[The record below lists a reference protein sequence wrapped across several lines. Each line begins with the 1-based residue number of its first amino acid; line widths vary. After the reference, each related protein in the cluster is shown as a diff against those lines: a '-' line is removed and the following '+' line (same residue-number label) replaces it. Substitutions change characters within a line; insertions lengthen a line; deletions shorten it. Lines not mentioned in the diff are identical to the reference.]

1 MINKARATALAA
13 LATTL
18 FAGQDPAVLP
28 PLHVRESPSS
38 LLSLQA
44 QPQSLR
50 DRQEEL
56 SRFLNTLP
64 GVSFASRGPSGGEP
78 VLRGLGW
85 ERVRTDFNGLSL
97 HGACPARMDPPAAL
111 LSAASLQRVDVDL
124 GSGSV
129 TDGPGGLGGRIRVST
144 RTDWNPEDPRPPLLR
159 TGVAVESNL
168 DRIALNALG
177 RKETEL
183 ASVTVSGSW
192 STQDN
197 YTSGDGTR
205 VPANRELR
213 EIGADGTL
221 KLQDPLFLDFA
232 LRRIEERDV
241 DFPALPMDSR
251 YIDINLLTLNLRW
264 LPEGERLTALE
275 LRGGMQQVDHLMDNR
290 DRPNRRM
297 MEAFNPTTSDTY
309 STRLLSRWAAGE
321 GELRLGAD
329 ASRLEREATR
339 RRTMVATGMT
349 FRDPIW
355 ADLKEEQ
362 AGLFAEW
369 EGPVQEGLTLLTGVR
384 LDYVDSRMGQPNLRT
399 MPGPGTGPVTLAD
412 AFTRF
417 GESTSGRT
425 SNEDTLVSGNLALRQ
440 QLSEEWSATV
450 GFNRVAAAPNLSQRY
465 DGFSARPGGFGL
477 GNPDLDPEVKH
488 QIELRLDGE
497 HAEHRFGLAV
507 HAARVDDYIKP
518 TLIGR
523 RDITGDGMMNPIF
536 SHRNVDAVL
545 YGFEIGA
552 DIQLVERLRF
562 PVQLGLTRGEERG
575 GGALPEIPPL
585 EGSAA
590 LRREGPAFVQF
601 GVDFAARQTRI
612 DPDFGER
619 ETAGYALTHLRI
631 GADVRP
637 GLRIEAGIENLFDK
651 EYARHL
657 TRNAVMPVGDL
668 RPGDRIPEPGRS
680 FTLALRAEW

>member
-1 MINKARATALAA
+1 MTKKHWALTLAVS
-13 LATTL
+13 ATTL
-18 FAGQDPAVLP
+18 FAGQPPAVLP
-28 PLHVRESPSS
+28 PYRVREP
-38 LLSLQA
+38 A
-44 QPQSLR
+44 TAFPGTPPQPQSLR
-50 DRQEEL
+50 DSQEEL
-56 SRFLNTLP
+56 SRFLSSLP
-64 GVSFASRGPSGGEP
+64 GVSFAARGPSGGEP

-111 LSAASLQRVDVDL
+111 LSAASLQWVEVDL
-124 GSGSV
+124 GAGSV

-144 RTDWNPEDPRPPLLR
+144 RPDWNPQDPRPPLLR

-177 RKETEL
+177 RKETEQV
-183 ASVTVSGSW
+183 SVTLSGSW
-192 STQDN
+192 STQDD

-205 VPANRELR
+205 VPASRELR
-213 EIGADGTL
+213 EIGADGSL
-221 KLQDPLFLDFA
+221 RLQDPLLLDFA

-264 LPEGERLTALE
+264 MPDGERLTAVE
-275 LRGGMQQVDHLMDNR
+275 LRGGVQQVDHLMDNR

-309 STRLLSRWAAGE
+309 STRLLSRWTAGK

-339 RRTMVATGMT
+339 RRILTSTGMT

-369 EGPVQEGLTLLTGVR
+369 EGPVQEGLTLRTGVR

-399 MPGPGTGPVTLAD
+399 MPGPGAGPMTLAD

-425 SNEDTLVSGNLALRQ
+425 ANDDTLVSGNLALRQ
-440 QLSEEWSATV
+440 QLSEDWTATL
-450 GFNRVAAAPNLSQRY
+450 GFSRVAAAPNLSQRY

-477 GNPDLDPEVKH
+477 GNPDLNPEVKH
-488 QIELRLDGE
+488 QIELRFDGE
-497 HAEHRFGLAV
+497 HADHRFGVAV

-518 TLIGR
+518 TLIGH

-545 YGFEIGA
+545 YGFEMGA
-552 DIQLVERLRF
+552 DIQLVERLRL
-562 PVQLGLTRGEERG
+562 PVQLGLTRREERG

-590 LRREGPAFVQF
+590 LRWEGPAFVQF
-601 GVDFAARQTRI
+601 GVDFVARQTRI

-637 GLRIEAGIENLFDK
+637 GLRIEAGVENLFDTD
-651 EYARHL
+651 YARHL
-657 TRNAVMPVGDL
+657 TRDAVMAVGDL
-668 RPGDRIPEPGRS
+668 RPGDRIPGPGRS

>member
-1 MINKARATALAA
+1 MIKSTLAFATAVS
-13 LATTL
+13 ATLT
-18 FAGQDPAVLP
+18 FAGEDPAVLP
-28 PLHVRESPSS
+28 PLRVREPSSS
-38 LLSLQA
+38 LLAIRA
-44 QPQSLR
+44 QPETLR
-50 DRQEEL
+50 DPQAEL
-56 SRFLNTLP
+56 SRFLNAIP

-78 VLRGLGW
+78 VFRGLGW

-111 LSAASLQRVDVDL
+111 LSAASLQRIDVDL
-124 GSGSV
+124 GTGSV

-144 RTDWNPEDPRPPLLR
+144 QSDWNPEEPRPPLLR
-159 TGVAVESNL
+159 TAGSVESNL
-168 DRIALNALG
+168 DRVALNALG
-177 RKETEL
+177 RVESEQ

-192 STQDN
+192 SSQDD
-197 YTSGDGTR
+197 YKSGDGTR

-213 EIGADGTL
+213 ELGADGTL
-221 KLQDPLFLDFA
+221 RLQDPLFLDFA
-232 LRRIEERDV
+232 LRRIEERDI

-264 LPEGERLTALE
+264 LPDGERLTALE
-275 LRGGMQQVDHLMDNR
+275 LRGGLQQVDHLMDNR

-297 MEAFNPTTSDTY
+297 MESVNPTTSDTH
-309 STRLLSRWAAGE
+309 STRLLSRWNAGE

-339 RRTMVATGMT
+339 RRTIVATGMT

-355 ADLKEEQ
+355 ADLTEEQ
-362 AGLFAEW
+362 FGLFSEW
-369 EGPVQEGLTLLTGVR
+369 EGPIQEGLTLLTGVR
-384 LDYVDSRMGQPNLRT
+384 VDQVDSRMGKPNLRT
-399 MPGPGTGPVTLAD
+399 MPGPGVGPVTLAE

-425 SNEDTLVSGNLALRQ
+425 SRDDTLVSGNIALRQ
-440 QLSEEWSATV
+440 QLNDDWAATL
-450 GFNRVAAAPNLSQRY
+450 GLNRVAASPNLSQRY
-465 DGFSARPGGFGL
+465 DGFSARPGGYGL

-488 QIELRLDGE
+488 QIELRLEGE
-497 HAEHRFGLAV
+497 HNGHFLTAAV

-523 RDITGDGMMNPIF
+523 QDITGDGMMNPIF

-545 YGFEIGA
+545 YGFEFGA
-552 DIQLVERLRF
+552 DFHLTDAWSF
-562 PVQLGLTRGEERG
+562 PVQLGLTRGEDRG
-575 GGALPEIPPL
+575 GSDLPEIPPM

-590 LRREGPAFVQF
+590 LRWEGPAFVQF
-601 GVDFAARQTRI
+601 GVNFAARQSKI

-619 ETAGYALTHLRI
+619 ETAGYAITHLRL
-631 GADVRP
+631 GADLRP
-637 GLRIEAGIENLFDK
+637 GIRIEAGVENLFDT

-657 TRNAVMPVGDL
+657 TRDAVMAVGDL

-680 FTLALRAEW
+680 FTLALRADW